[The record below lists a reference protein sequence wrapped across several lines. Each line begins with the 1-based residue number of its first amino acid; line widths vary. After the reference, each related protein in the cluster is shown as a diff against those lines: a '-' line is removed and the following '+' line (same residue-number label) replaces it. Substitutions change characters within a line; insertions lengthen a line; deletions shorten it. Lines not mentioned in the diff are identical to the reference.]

1 MQKRGCGQ
9 NGFMGFV
16 LVKIMIEEVDK
27 AIFQQVLEL
36 CRGDVLSRD
45 GEVIAIVLPLRSIA
59 FQVRARDNW
68 PFRDR
73 DFREKLM
80 QKNHGGQVGIDV
92 GLKEFYSSSQIC
104 HVCGYRS
111 DITKNLGVREWDC
124 PQCGAHHDRDT
135 NAAKNILRHALEEK
149 TKAG

>member
-1 MQKRGCGQ
+1 
-9 NGFMGFV
+9 MGFV

-45 GEVIAIVLPLRSIA
+45 
-59 FQVRARDNW
+59 
-68 PFRDR
+68 R

-92 GLKEFYSSSQIC
+92 GLKEFYPSSQIC

-135 NAAKNILRHALEEK
+135 NVAKNILRHALEEK

>member
-1 MQKRGCGQ
+1 M
-9 NGFMGFV
+9 GFM
-16 LVKIMIEEVDK
+16 LVKIMIGEVDK

-92 GLKEFYSSSQIC
+92 GLKEFYPSSQIC

-111 DITKNLGVREWDC
+111 DITKNLGVREWDL
-124 PQCGAHHDRDT
+124 PAMRS
-135 NAAKNILRHALEEK
+135 AP
-149 TKAG
+149 